1 MAIDQLVA
9 EVRQVREVYAKKF
22 NDGIHAMWC
31 DLQARQHHSGHIVVS
46 LPPKRI
52 EPVVSGTSAR
62 SGDSPK

>member
-9 EVRQVREVYAKKF
+9 EVRQ
-22 NDGIHAMWC
+22 
-31 DLQARQHHSGHIVVS
+31 QQSGHIVVS
-46 LPPKRI
+46 LSPKRI